1 MRRLSAQESTKKFHE
16 VVWPLMPTI
25 LRVGRILTGNQAEA
39 EDLAQET
46 MLKAFR
52 GIESFAQGT
61 NAKAWLLTILRHCRI
76 DHLRAA
82 EARPG
87 RTVSLESLEMDP
99 ADGAH
104 DASCDRDALWK
115 RPEEALNDFSD
126 QQIIG
131 ALQAL
136 PEEIRLT
143 LLLVDVE
150 GLDQADAGE
159 ILQVP
164 VGTIKS
170 RAHRG
175 RAMLRQALLPLAR
188 ERRMIR

>member
-1 MRRLSAQESTKKFHE
+1 MSAQESTRRFHE
-16 VVWPLMPTI
+16 LVWPLMATV
-25 LRVGRILTGNQAEA
+25 LRIGRILTGDDAEA

-46 MLKAFR
+46 MLKAFK
-52 GIESFAQGT
+52 GIDSFAEGT
-61 NAKAWLLTILRHCRI
+61 NAKAWLLTILRRCRI
-76 DHLRAA
+76 DRLRSA
-82 EARPG
+82 EAGPG

-99 ADGAH
+99 AHAPH
-104 DASCDRDALWK
+104 DAGCDQDVLWE

-126 QQIIG
+126 QQVIN

-150 GLDQADAGE
+150 EVDQAEAAA